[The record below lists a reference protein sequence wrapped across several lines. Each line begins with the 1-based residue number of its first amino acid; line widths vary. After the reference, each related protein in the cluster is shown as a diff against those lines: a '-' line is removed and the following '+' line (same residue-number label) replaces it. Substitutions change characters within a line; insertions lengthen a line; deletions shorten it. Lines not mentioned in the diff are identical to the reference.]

1 MFKSSRQELNISNI
15 KLTLPNTCIYNRAI
29 FRTLAYQ
36 EPEASSKSC
45 ETCKMITNI
54 QSPGIVRTVY
64 SNIFKEIL
72 GYSGIMQVPSLF
84 HTLNQR
90 RKEKPPLLFLKIKR
104 KCPDFGKKGS
114 DYEAPLLKIPS
125 SPLLF
130 AKPSILNV
138 SQCSEYVC
146 VSITAQQFVQ

>member
-45 ETCKMITNI
+45 ETCKMIMNI
-54 QSPGIVRTVY
+54 QSTGIVRTVY

-72 GYSGIMQVPSLF
+72 GYSGIMMQIQPLF
-84 HTLNQR
+84 QTLNQR
-90 RKEKPPLLFLKIKR
+90 RKGKPLLLFLKIKR
-104 KCPDFGKKGS
+104 KCPDFGKKGP

-138 SQCSEYVC
+138 SQCS
-146 VSITAQQFVQ
+146 

>member
-1 MFKSSRQELNISNI
+1 
-15 KLTLPNTCIYNRAI
+15 
-29 FRTLAYQ
+29 
-36 EPEASSKSC
+36 
-45 ETCKMITNI
+45 MITNI

-72 GYSGIMQVPSLF
+72 GYSGIMMQIPSLF

-90 RKEKPPLLFLKIKR
+90 RNGKPPLLFLKIKR
-104 KCPDFGKKGS
+104 KCPDFGKKGP

-138 SQCSEYVC
+138 SQCSGYVC
-146 VSITAQQFVQ
+146 VSITAQQFVQSSYLMYVLHQTHSEILHIPHSGFSGIYRHS